1 MLQLLGLLA
10 SLYRPRVIHGPEV
23 GKLTEELSTVSLN
36 SLNLTL
42 EVRELGPSAVIGV
55 SLLYG
60 LFAEAAR
67 LEVLLVEETLG
78 ASQFVTQV

>member
-1 MLQLLGLLA
+1 M
-10 SLYRPRVIHGPEV
+10 
-23 GKLTEELSTVSLN
+23 SLN

-55 SLLYG
+55 SLLYR
-60 LFAEAAR
+60 LFAEAAS

-78 ASQFVTQV
+78 ACQFVTQVKALLGPN